1 MQLKVID
8 HPLEWD
14 RFVMQHPGA
23 CFTHLFGW
31 RRVIG
36 SVYRHRPVY
45 LAAVKQDRISAM
57 LPLFAFN
64 RPFYP
69 SEWISI
75 PFFDHA
81 GILTKTPE
89 AGPFLVEKA
98 WETLGCKNK
107 AGLSIRQ
114 DTNMDL
120 SGQILGGRH
129 PRIFTEKTGLSIAL
143 ASSPRQM
150 MAEFPAKLRSQINK
164 GIKNGL
170 TWDIGGPKLL
180 PAFYRVFTQNMRDLG
195 SPVHSPIFFE
205 TIFSVFPGRAFI
217 CVIYHKGLPAAAG
230 FVFRFKNRLFNPW
243 ASSLRQFRSLN
254 TNMLLYW
261 QMIRLACSLNLD
273 TFDMGRSSKGAP
285 TFRFKQQWGP
295 KQTPLCWY
303 TWAGEHHKAPAE
315 TLSINPWKKL
325 PLGVANLA
333 GPKVRKYISL

>member
-1 MQLKVID
+1 MQLKIIT
-8 HPLEWD
+8 HPFEWD
-14 RFVMQHPGA
+14 RFVMQHPDA
-23 CFTHLFGW
+23 CFTHRFGW
-31 RRVIG
+31 RRVIE
-36 SVYRHRPVY
+36 SVYRHRSGY
-45 LAAVKQDRISAM
+45 LAAVKRGQILAM
-57 LPLFAFN
+57 LPLFRFK

-69 SEWISI
+69 PEWISI

-89 AGPFLVEKA
+89 AGQFLVEKA
-98 WETLGCKNK
+98 WKTLGCKNT

-114 DTNMDL
+114 DTNVDL
-120 SGQILGGRH
+120 SGLLLSGRH
-129 PRIFTEKTGLSIAL
+129 PKIFTEKTNLAIPL

-150 MAEFPAKLRSQINK
+150 MAAFPAKLRSQINK

-180 PAFYRVFTQNMRDLG
+180 PAFYKVFTQNMRDLG
-195 SPVHSPIFFE
+195 SPVHSPSFFK
-205 TIFSVFPGRAFI
+205 TTFAVFPGRAFI
-217 CVIYHKGLPAAAG
+217 CVVYHKGMPVAAG
-230 FVFRFKNRLFNPW
+230 FVFRFKNRLVNPW

-273 TFDMGRSSKGAP
+273 IFDMGRSSKGAS

-295 KQTPLCWY
+295 KQTQLSWY
-303 TWAGEHHKAPAE
+303 TWKGDRPGVPGE
-315 TLSINPWKKL
+315 TLSISPWQKL

-333 GPKVRKYISL
+333 GPLVRRHISL

>member
-1 MQLKVID
+1 MQLKIID
-8 HPLEWD
+8 RPFEWD

-31 RRVIG
+31 RRVIA
-36 SVYRHRPVY
+36 SVYRHNPLY
-45 LAAVKQDRISAM
+45 LAAVKSGQISAM
-57 LPLFAFN
+57 VPLFCFN

-81 GILTKTPE
+81 GILAKTPE
-89 AGPFLVEKA
+89 AGHCLVEKA
-98 WETLGCKNK
+98 WETLGCKTN

-114 DTNMDL
+114 DANVDL
-120 SGQILGGRH
+120 SGQILGGRR
-129 PRIFTEKTGLSIAL
+129 PKIFTEKRGLAIAL
-143 ASSPRQM
+143 APGPRQM
-150 MAEFPAKLRSQINK
+150 MAAFPAKLRSQINK

-170 TWDIGGPKLL
+170 TWDIGGPTLL
-180 PAFYRVFTQNMRDLG
+180 PAFYKVFARNMRDLG
-195 SPVHSPIFFE
+195 SPVHSLSFFK

-217 CVIYHKGLPAAAG
+217 CVVYHKGTPAAAG

-243 ASSLRQFRSLN
+243 ASSVRAFRSLN

-273 TFDMGRSSKGAP
+273 MFDMGRSSKGAP

-295 KQTPLCWY
+295 KQTPLSWY
-303 TWAGEHHKAPAE
+303 TWAGDRRRAPAE
-315 TLSINPWKKL
+315 TLVINSWKKL

-333 GPKVRKYISL
+333 GPRVRKHISL